1 MTEYDHREWQDKT
14 TTIATINIAEAK
26 FATWRTRIL
35 LAAANKDTDDTVCA
49 LRELLVEMLADSVQ
63 LWISGFNDSLIDCV
77 CLYNKVW
84 NRLRMLFLVE
94 ARTDILDRDGF
105 MDAVVSGLD
114 ELTRLL
120 HAEQRKESTE

>member
-1 MTEYDHREWQDKT
+1 MTEYDRMEWLDKSM
-14 TTIATINIAEAK
+14 TIATINIAEAK

-35 LAAANKDTDDTVCA
+35 LAAANKDADNTVCV

-94 ARTDILDRDGF
+94 ARTDILERDGF
-105 MDAVVSGLD
+105 MDAVVSEID
-114 ELTRLL
+114 ELAREL
-120 HAEQRKESTE
+120 HAGLGKESAE

>member
-1 MTEYDHREWQDKT
+1 MTEYDLKQWRDKT

-26 FATWRTRIL
+26 FVTWRTRIL
-35 LAAANKDTDDTVCA
+35 LAAANKDADDTVCA

-77 CLYNKVW
+77 YLYNKVW

-94 ARTDILDRDGF
+94 ARTDLLERDGF
-105 MDAVVSGLD
+105 MDAVVSGVD
-114 ELTRLL
+114 EFARLL
-120 HAEQRKESTE
+120 HAESEKESTE